1 MSTSRARPR
10 FSKLPKVPLLWAE
23 TPPPQAVIPTFIR
36 LIPIKVTTMPD
47 TRGVIILRVYFK
59 MRLMTI
65 STDDATM
72 QVPKISGSP
81 PSIPAEMIGPI
92 NEKLVP
98 WIHKRPVPIPPIRL
112 HWIKVEIP
120 EAKRDMDT
128 RKLVV
133 SKSSFNAPAMIRG
146 GVMMATK
153 IASKC
158 CMAAKWPLVQEGGRS
173 IRKSVRYWI
182 GRFEIPAW
190 DYLILISQLS
200 RLSMIASD
208 SMRMPALRK

>member
-1 MSTSRARPR
+1 
-10 FSKLPKVPLLWAE
+10 
-23 TPPPQAVIPTFIR
+23 
-36 LIPIKVTTMPD
+36 
-47 TRGVIILRVYFK
+47 
-59 MRLMTI
+59 MTI

-158 CMAAKWPLVQEGGRS
+158 CMAAKMASRTGGRS
-173 IRKSVRYWI
+173 
-182 GRFEIPAW
+182 FNP
-190 DYLILISQLS
+190 
-200 RLSMIASD
+200 
-208 SMRMPALRK
+208 